1 MIFLPLIGN
10 RVLIFEI
17 DDIKKLRE
25 VGIVGVLSGT
35 LPKAPQ
41 QNVFLGVP
49 LQLSIYEV
57 LWLIDN
63 GHAKLIDS
71 KAYHKMLMEGSTPQQ
86 INEGNKVRLAGPSN
100 SHYVITPNTSPNKL
114 DLDMNSFEV
123 SRDEYLMRQ
132 PILHENFAKKYNA
145 FSKLRSMGHYLMPG
159 LRFGGTFV
167 SYPGDPLRFH
177 SHLIVKCVKPDE
189 EVNLIDLV
197 TGGRLATAVKKAWV
211 LVSEEPTRD
220 DSIDAYS
227 IEWAGFG

>member
-41 QNVFLGVP
+41 QNVFSGVP

-145 FSKLRSMGHYLMPG
+145 FSKLR
-159 LRFGGTFV
+159 
-167 SYPGDPLRFH
+167 
-177 SHLIVKCVKPDE
+177 IKCVKPDE